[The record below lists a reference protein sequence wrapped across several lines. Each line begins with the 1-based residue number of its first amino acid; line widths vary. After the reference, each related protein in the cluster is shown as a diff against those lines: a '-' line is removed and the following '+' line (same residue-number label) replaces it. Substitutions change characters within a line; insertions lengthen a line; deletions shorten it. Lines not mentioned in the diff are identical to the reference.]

1 MLGLVGKIFECN
13 LVPNFALFLV
23 QLLGLNVVLG
33 GNMPFIVF
41 FFIVRLGNLFSK
53 TTTSNIWTLKNQ
65 N

>member
-1 MLGLVGKIFECN
+1 MLGLVGEIFECN

-41 FFIVRLGNLFSK
+41 FFIVRLGNLFGK
-53 TTTSNIWTLKNQ
+53 TTT
-65 N
+65 